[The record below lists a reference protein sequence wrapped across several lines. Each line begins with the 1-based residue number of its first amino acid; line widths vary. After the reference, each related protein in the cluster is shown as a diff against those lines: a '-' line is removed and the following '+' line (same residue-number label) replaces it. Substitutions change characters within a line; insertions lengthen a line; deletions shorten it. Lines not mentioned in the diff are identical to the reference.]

1 MKRSSAFPDVFSP
14 RCFRDGRAGH
24 DGRAYLHTDAL
35 GSTDVVTDGTGA
47 AGERRSYDASGKTH
61 YVRIRGFNKNGH
73 GVWTTSAGVLV
84 L

>member
-1 MKRSSAFPDVFSP
+1 
-14 RCFRDGRAGH
+14 
-24 DGRAYLHTDAL
+24 LHTDAL

-73 GVWTTSAGVLV
+73 GVWTTSSGIPVL
-84 L
+84 